1 VKTVPYSFNG
11 ETVTVSRSSFGDYA
25 SIVLRSREVVSV
37 DGGDLFLR
45 DANDADS
52 HRATLTAA
60 ELRALAAELVRF
72 AERKEAA

>member
-1 VKTVPYSFNG
+1 MTTASYSFNG
-11 ETVTVSRSSFGDYA
+11 ETVTVARTSFGDC
-25 SIVLRSREVVSV
+25 SSLVLRTGEVVTV

-45 DANDADS
+45 DENDADT
-52 HRATLTAA
+52 HRASPTAA